1 MRLLSATILCSFS
14 GIALASGLSCG
25 DQGGN
30 AAGPHGP
37 GGGDAS
43 ATADDSG
50 QGGVT
55 PSDGGDGPAT
65 PSDGGDGPATPSDD
79 SYASVTAGDGGDAP
93 VIEENGANASTTED
107 GGDASATPGD
117 GGDASQGA
125 APTGMTY
132 ADYAKR
138 ALSSMINTYY
148 TNGKWRALPGGAGGN
163 HDWGNDSMT
172 YALYFDW
179 LANAETTAPGLL
191 DALAGTMNTPPAPC
205 AMTTN
210 CVPWSDEYL
219 WDAVAGAREHEVSG
233 SATGLSKAKAAFD
246 YVDQAGAGVWTAG
259 ACPAIRYQR
268 PDRGTGGLKTNE
280 TDSNYIKAAI
290 LLYQRTNDVAY
301 LDKAKTAYSANRQF
315 YLDAGGSNLY
325 SVYVYD
331 INGACTQQQ
340 GRYFASVQ
348 GNMIFGGLALFKA
361 TGTASYLSDALAT
374 AHAVDST
381 LSDPSGIY
389 ADLQAENDVVE
400 PLIEAMY
407 GLWKEEGQTF
417 ARDWILR
424 NAESSVSTITPTGAY
439 GRFFNGPA
447 SAGAISQWQANG
459 GYALAFSAAAID
471 PTGVPATGRWK
482 SATAHNSSITTASLP
497 ASISFTGSGIA
508 MIGTMGEQ
516 CCESG
521 HARVLVDGVETKDT
535 TGIWQNKSSAGQSL
549 PNSVLFAWTWP
560 TSGAHTIQIQ
570 PGVTTGKEGVS
581 FVHIQSYEV
590 R

>member
-1 MRLLSATILCSFS
+1 V
-14 GIALASGLSCG
+14 SGLSCA

-30 AAGPHGP
+30 AGGPHTP

-50 QGGVT
+50 QAAVT
-55 PSDGGDGPAT
+55 LSDGGDGPTVPSEGADASVPVGDGAVASVPVEDGADAT
-65 PSDGGDGPATPSDD
+65 VAGLDGGDGS
-79 SYASVTAGDGGDAP
+79 G
-93 VIEENGANASTTED
+93 
-107 GGDASATPGD
+107 TPGD
-117 GGDASQGA
+117 GAEASDRA
-125 APTGMTY
+125 APTGTTY

-138 ALSSMINTYY
+138 ALTSMMSTYY
-148 TNGKWRALPGGAGGN
+148 TNGKWRALPGGAGTN

-172 YALYFDW
+172 YALYLDW
-179 LANAETTAPGLL
+179 LANAETTAPALL
-191 DALAGTMNTPPAPC
+191 GALAGTMNAPPSPC
-205 AMTTN
+205 ATTTN

-219 WDAVAGAREHEVSG
+219 WDAIAGAREHEVSG
-233 SATGLSKAKAAFD
+233 SATGLAKAKAAFD
-246 YVDQAGAGVWTAG
+246 YVDKAGAGVWTAG

-268 PDRGTGGLKTNE
+268 PDRGTGGVKTNE

-290 LLYQRTNDVAY
+290 LLYQRTNDAAY
-301 LDKAKTAYSANRQF
+301 LDKAKAAYAANRQF

-325 SVYVYD
+325 SVYDYD
-331 INGACTQQQ
+331 ISGACTQQQ

-348 GNMIFGGLALFKA
+348 GNMIYSGLALFKA
-361 TGTASYLSDALAT
+361 TGTANYLNDALAT
-374 AHAVDST
+374 ARAVDST
-381 LSDPSGIY
+381 LSDPGGIF
-389 ADLQAENDVVE
+389 ANLQAENDVVE

-407 GLWKEEGQTF
+407 ALWKEQGQTF
-417 ARDWILR
+417 ARDWIMR
-424 NAESSVSTITPTGAY
+424 SAESSVSTITPTGAY
-439 GRFFNGPA
+439 GRFFNGPV
-447 SAGAISQWQANG
+447 SAGTISQWQANG
-459 GYALAFSAAAID
+459 GYALAFAAAAID
-471 PTGVPATGRWK
+471 PTGVPATGKWS
-482 SATAHNSSITTASLP
+482 SATSHTSSITTASLP

-508 MIGTMGEQ
+508 LIGTMGEQ

-521 HARVLVDGVETKDT
+521 HARVFVDGVETKDT

-560 TSGAHTIQIQ
+560 TPGAHTIQIQ

>member
-1 MRLLSATILCSFS
+1 VFIGIVRQGAFASLLTACAMA
-14 GIALASGLSCG
+14 GAACG
-25 DQGGN
+25 GTGGK
-30 AAGPHGP
+30 AGGP
-37 GGGDAS
+37 PRGGGDAS
-43 ATADDSG
+43 APADD
-50 QGGVT
+50 GGLGAVA
-55 PSDGGDGPAT
+55 PGHGGDGPT
-65 PSDGGDGPATPSDD
+65 IPSDGVD
-79 SYASVTAGDGGDAP
+79 ASVIEADAADVS
-93 VIEENGANASTTED
+93 VIEED
-107 GGDASATPGD
+107 GGDALGPPGD
-117 GGDASQGA
+117 AGA
-125 APTGMTY
+125 ASDGAVQTGMTY

-138 ALSSMINTYY
+138 ALTSMIDTYY
-148 TNGKWRALPGGAGGN
+148 TNGTWRALPGGAGGN
-163 HDWGNDSMT
+163 HDWGNASMT

-179 LANAETTAPGLL
+179 LANAEKSAPGLL
-191 DALAGTMNTPPAPC
+191 DALAGTMNTAPAPC
-205 AMTTN
+205 ATTTN

-219 WDAVAGAREHEVSG
+219 WDAIAGAREHEVSG

-246 YVDQAGAGVWTAG
+246 YVDQAAADVWTAG

-280 TDSNYIKAAI
+280 TDSNYVKAAI
-290 LLYQRTNDVAY
+290 LLYQRTGDVTY
-301 LDKAKTAYSANRQF
+301 LDKAKTAYSADRQF

-331 INGACTQQQ
+331 TGGVCTQQQ

-348 GNMIFGGLALFKA
+348 GNMIYAGLALFKA
-361 TGTASYLSDALAT
+361 TAAASYLNDALAT

-407 GLWKEEGQTF
+407 ALWKEQGQTF
-417 ARDWILR
+417 ARDWIMR
-424 NAESSVSTITPTGAY
+424 SAESSVSTITPTGAY
-439 GRFFNGPA
+439 GRFFNGPV
-447 SAGAISQWQANG
+447 SAGTISQWQANG
-459 GYALAFSAAAID
+459 GYALAFAAAAID
-471 PTGVPATGRWK
+471 PTGVPATGRW
-482 SATAHNSSITTASLP
+482 SHATTQSSNITTASLP
-497 ASISFTGSGIA
+497 ASIRFTGSAIA
-508 MIGTMGEQ
+508 LIGTVGEQ

-521 HARVLVDGVETKDT
+521 HARVFVDGVETKDT

-570 PGVTTGKEGVS
+570 PGVTTGKEGAS